1 MHKIPTDAFDMLV
14 TLEKRPFE
22 RAGREVVVRL
32 LDETLPDGTKLV
44 AASDPSYPPELAALE
59 EHPAVLVHEG
69 DLSLTERQL
78 RVSIVGSRDASDSAR
93 AVARRVARELAARGA
108 VVVSGLAAGIDTAA
122 HEGALEAR
130 SPSGTVGR
138 TIAVMGTPLSQPWP
152 PANARLAR
160 RIAEYGLLIS
170 LAPQVNGLS
179 FTDEERAVY
188 KRGRNA
194 KVNSV
199 PQHADVA
206 QYHAA
211 TGLETLFG
219 WLYLLGRTQRLREL
233 VRLLLEHLKG
243 HGALFARAD
252 HAVQDLALVKALAA
266 AVLFDD
272 DHRQALHRLIGG
284 EALGTREALAP
295 AADAAALFGR
305 AGINDLALFVSAI
318 GTFHRAEPLFSS

>member
-1 MHKIPTDAFDMLV
+1 
-14 TLEKRPFE
+14 
-22 RAGREVVVRL
+22 
-32 LDETLPDGTKLV
+32 
-44 AASDPSYPPELAALE
+44 E

-93 AVARRVARELAARGA
+93 ADARRVARELAARGA

-179 FTDEERAVY
+179 FTDEERAESLRARNRAIAALGLGSLVMAG
-188 KRGRNA
+188 KEGSSTLREVAFSLELGHPVLLWHSIVEEGEPWAIRLLENPPLDSQGRPLVQTVSSA
-194 KVNSV
+194 
-199 PQHADVA
+199 ADV
-206 QYHAA
+206 
-211 TGLETLFG
+211 E
-219 WLYLLGRTQRLREL
+219 
-233 VRLLLEHLKG
+233 
-243 HGALFARAD
+243 
-252 HAVQDLALVKALAA
+252 
-266 AVLFDD
+266 
-272 DHRQALHRLIGG
+272 
-284 EALGTREALAP
+284 EALSPWSTVWWL
-295 AADAAALFGR
+295 
-305 AGINDLALFVSAI
+305 
-318 GTFHRAEPLFSS
+318 

>member
-1 MHKIPTDAFDMLV
+1 M
-14 TLEKRPFE
+14 
-22 RAGREVVVRL
+22 GREVVVRL

-44 AASDPSYPPELAALE
+44 AASDLSYPPELAALE

-93 AVARRVARELAARGA
+93 ADARRVARELAARGA

-170 LAPQVNGLS
+170 LAPQVSGLS
-179 FTDEERAVY
+179 FTDEERAESL
-188 KRGRNA
+188 RARNRA
-194 KVNSV
+194 IAALGLGSLVMAGKEGSSTLREVAFSLELGHPV
-199 PQHADVA
+199 LLWHSIVEAGEPWAIRLLEDPPLDSQERALVQMVSSAADV
-206 QYHAA
+206 
-211 TGLETLFG
+211 E
-219 WLYLLGRTQRLREL
+219 
-233 VRLLLEHLKG
+233 
-243 HGALFARAD
+243 
-252 HAVQDLALVKALAA
+252 
-266 AVLFDD
+266 
-272 DHRQALHRLIGG
+272 
-284 EALGTREALAP
+284 EALSPWSTVWWL
-295 AADAAALFGR
+295 
-305 AGINDLALFVSAI
+305 
-318 GTFHRAEPLFSS
+318 

>member
-93 AVARRVARELAARGA
+93 ADARRV
-108 VVVSGLAAGIDTAA
+108 A

-179 FTDEERAVY
+179 FTDEERAESLRARNRAIAALGLGSLVMAG
-188 KRGRNA
+188 KEGSSTLREVAFSLELGHPVLLWHSIVEEGEPWAIRLLENPPLDSQGRPLVQTVSSA
-194 KVNSV
+194 
-199 PQHADVA
+199 ADV
-206 QYHAA
+206 
-211 TGLETLFG
+211 E
-219 WLYLLGRTQRLREL
+219 
-233 VRLLLEHLKG
+233 
-243 HGALFARAD
+243 
-252 HAVQDLALVKALAA
+252 
-266 AVLFDD
+266 
-272 DHRQALHRLIGG
+272 
-284 EALGTREALAP
+284 EALSPWSTVWWL
-295 AADAAALFGR
+295 
-305 AGINDLALFVSAI
+305 
-318 GTFHRAEPLFSS
+318 

>member
-44 AASDPSYPPELAALE
+44 AASDPSYPSELAALE

-93 AVARRVARELAARGA
+93 ADARRVARELAARGA

-179 FTDEERAVY
+179 FTDEERAESLRARNRAIAALGLGSLVMAG
-188 KRGRNA
+188 KEGSSTLREVAFSLELGHPVLLWHSIVEEGEPWAIRLLENPPLDSQGRPLVQTVSSA
-194 KVNSV
+194 
-199 PQHADVA
+199 ADV
-206 QYHAA
+206 
-211 TGLETLFG
+211 E
-219 WLYLLGRTQRLREL
+219 
-233 VRLLLEHLKG
+233 
-243 HGALFARAD
+243 
-252 HAVQDLALVKALAA
+252 
-266 AVLFDD
+266 
-272 DHRQALHRLIGG
+272 
-284 EALGTREALAP
+284 EALSPWSTVWWL
-295 AADAAALFGR
+295 
-305 AGINDLALFVSAI
+305 
-318 GTFHRAEPLFSS
+318 

>member
-93 AVARRVARELAARGA
+93 ADARRVARELAARGA

-179 FTDEERAVY
+179 FTDEERAESLRARNRAIAALGLGSLVMAG
-188 KRGRNA
+188 KEGSSTPREGAFSLELGHPWRRASRGRSGFLRILPSIRRDA
-194 KVNSV
+194 RSFRRFR
-199 PQHADVA
+199 PPRTWRRRCRPGAPSGGFD
-206 QYHAA
+206 
-211 TGLETLFG
+211 
-219 WLYLLGRTQRLREL
+219 GRTRRGED
-233 VRLLLEHLKG
+233 
-243 HGALFARAD
+243 GASPEVPESEGKNPFYYEGP
-252 HAVQDLALVKALAA
+252 AV
-266 AVLFDD
+266 
-272 DHRQALHRLIGG
+272 
-284 EALGTREALAP
+284 
-295 AADAAALFGR
+295 
-305 AGINDLALFVSAI
+305 INPSVGLS
-318 GTFHRAEPLFSS
+318 

>member
-1 MHKIPTDAFDMLV
+1 MHKTPTDAFDMLV

-93 AVARRVARELAARGA
+93 ADARRVARELAARGA

-152 PANARLAR
+152 PVNARLAR

-179 FTDEERAVY
+179 FTDEERAESL
-188 KRGRNA
+188 RARNRA
-194 KVNSV
+194 I
-199 PQHADVA
+199 
-206 QYHAA
+206 AA
-211 TGLETLFG
+211 LGFG
-219 WLYLLGRTQRLREL
+219 SL
-233 VRLLLEHLKG
+233 VMAGKE
-243 HGALFARAD
+243 GAWTPR
-252 HAVQDLALVKALAA
+252 A
-266 AVLFDD
+266 AV
-272 DHRQALHRLIGG
+272 ALDRRG
-284 EALGTREALAP
+284 
-295 AADAAALFGR
+295 GR
-305 AGINDLALFVSAI
+305 AVGDQAS
-318 GTFHRAEPLFSS
+318 

>member
-93 AVARRVARELAARGA
+93 ADARRVASRDASDSARADARRVARELAARGA

-179 FTDEERAVY
+179 FTDEERAESLRARNRAIAALGLGSLVMAG
-188 KRGRNA
+188 KEGSSTLREVAISLELGHPVLLWHSIVEEGEPWAIRLLENPPLDSQGRPLVQTVSSA
-194 KVNSV
+194 
-199 PQHADVA
+199 ADV
-206 QYHAA
+206 
-211 TGLETLFG
+211 E
-219 WLYLLGRTQRLREL
+219 
-233 VRLLLEHLKG
+233 
-243 HGALFARAD
+243 
-252 HAVQDLALVKALAA
+252 
-266 AVLFDD
+266 
-272 DHRQALHRLIGG
+272 
-284 EALGTREALAP
+284 EALSPWSTVWWL
-295 AADAAALFGR
+295 
-305 AGINDLALFVSAI
+305 
-318 GTFHRAEPLFSS
+318 

>member
-44 AASDPSYPPELAALE
+44 AASDLSYPPELAALE

-93 AVARRVARELAARGA
+93 ADARRVARELAARG
-108 VVVSGLAAGIDTAA
+108 AGIDTAA

-170 LAPQVNGLS
+170 LAPQVSGLS
-179 FTDEERAVY
+179 FTDEERAESL
-188 KRGRNA
+188 RARNRTIA
-194 KVNSV
+194 ALGLGSLVMAGKEGSSTLREVAFSLELGHPV
-199 PQHADVA
+199 LLWHSIVEAGEPWAIRLLEDPPLDSQERALVQMVSSAADV
-206 QYHAA
+206 
-211 TGLETLFG
+211 E
-219 WLYLLGRTQRLREL
+219 
-233 VRLLLEHLKG
+233 
-243 HGALFARAD
+243 
-252 HAVQDLALVKALAA
+252 
-266 AVLFDD
+266 
-272 DHRQALHRLIGG
+272 
-284 EALGTREALAP
+284 EALSPWSTVWWL
-295 AADAAALFGR
+295 
-305 AGINDLALFVSAI
+305 
-318 GTFHRAEPLFSS
+318 

>member
-1 MHKIPTDAFDMLV
+1 MHKTPTDAFDMLV

-93 AVARRVARELAARGA
+93 ADARHVARELAARGA

-138 TIAVMGTPLSQPWP
+138 TIAVMGTPLSQP
-152 PANARLAR
+152 
-160 RIAEYGLLIS
+160 
-170 LAPQVNGLS
+170 
-179 FTDEERAVY
+179 
-188 KRGRNA
+188 
-194 KVNSV
+194 
-199 PQHADVA
+199 
-206 QYHAA
+206 
-211 TGLETLFG
+211 
-219 WLYLLGRTQRLREL
+219 
-233 VRLLLEHLKG
+233 
-243 HGALFARAD
+243 
-252 HAVQDLALVKALAA
+252 
-266 AVLFDD
+266 
-272 DHRQALHRLIGG
+272 
-284 EALGTREALAP
+284 
-295 AADAAALFGR
+295 
-305 AGINDLALFVSAI
+305 
-318 GTFHRAEPLFSS
+318 

>member
-93 AVARRVARELAARGA
+93 ADARRVARELAARGA

-179 FTDEERAVY
+179 FTDEERAESLRARNRAIAALGLGSLVMAG
-188 KRGRNA
+188 KEGSSTLREVAFSLELGHPCCCGTRSSRRASRGRSGFLRILPSIRRDA
-194 KVNSV
+194 RSFRRFR
-199 PQHADVA
+199 PPRTWRRRCRPGAPSGGFD
-206 QYHAA
+206 
-211 TGLETLFG
+211 
-219 WLYLLGRTQRLREL
+219 GRTRRE
-233 VRLLLEHLKG
+233 ED
-243 HGALFARAD
+243 GASPEVPESEGKNPFYYEGP
-252 HAVQDLALVKALAA
+252 AV
-266 AVLFDD
+266 
-272 DHRQALHRLIGG
+272 
-284 EALGTREALAP
+284 
-295 AADAAALFGR
+295 
-305 AGINDLALFVSAI
+305 INPSVGLS
-318 GTFHRAEPLFSS
+318 

>member
-44 AASDPSYPPELAALE
+44 AASDPSYPPELA
-59 EHPAVLVHEG
+59 EG

-93 AVARRVARELAARGA
+93 ADARRVARELAARGA

-179 FTDEERAVY
+179 FTDEERAESLLGLGSLVMAG
-188 KRGRNA
+188 KEGSSTLREVAFSLELGHPVLLWHSIVEEGEPWAIRLLENPPLDSQGRPLVQTVSSA
-194 KVNSV
+194 
-199 PQHADVA
+199 ADV
-206 QYHAA
+206 
-211 TGLETLFG
+211 E
-219 WLYLLGRTQRLREL
+219 
-233 VRLLLEHLKG
+233 
-243 HGALFARAD
+243 
-252 HAVQDLALVKALAA
+252 
-266 AVLFDD
+266 
-272 DHRQALHRLIGG
+272 
-284 EALGTREALAP
+284 EALSPWSTVWWL
-295 AADAAALFGR
+295 
-305 AGINDLALFVSAI
+305 
-318 GTFHRAEPLFSS
+318 

>member
-93 AVARRVARELAARGA
+93 ADARRVARELAARGA

-179 FTDEERAVY
+179 FTDEERAESLRARNRAIAALGLGSLVMAGRRARALCARSRSRSSLDTPCCCGTRSSRRAS
-188 KRGRNA
+188 RGRSGFLRILSSIRRDA
-194 KVNSV
+194 RSFRRFR
-199 PQHADVA
+199 PPRTWRRRCRPGAPSGGFD
-206 QYHAA
+206 
-211 TGLETLFG
+211 
-219 WLYLLGRTQRLREL
+219 GRTRRE
-233 VRLLLEHLKG
+233 ED
-243 HGALFARAD
+243 GASPEVPESEGKNPFYYEEP
-252 HAVQDLALVKALAA
+252 AV
-266 AVLFDD
+266 
-272 DHRQALHRLIGG
+272 
-284 EALGTREALAP
+284 
-295 AADAAALFGR
+295 
-305 AGINDLALFVSAI
+305 INLSVGLS
-318 GTFHRAEPLFSS
+318 

>member
-44 AASDPSYPPELAALE
+44 AASDLSYPPELAALE

-93 AVARRVARELAARGA
+93 ADARRVARELAARGA

-179 FTDEERAVY
+179 FTDEEHAESLRARNRAIAALGLGSLVMAG
-188 KRGRNA
+188 KEGSSTLREVAFSLELGHPVLLWHSIVEEGEPWAIRLLENPLLDSQGRPLVQTVSSA
-194 KVNSV
+194 
-199 PQHADVA
+199 ADV
-206 QYHAA
+206 
-211 TGLETLFG
+211 E
-219 WLYLLGRTQRLREL
+219 
-233 VRLLLEHLKG
+233 
-243 HGALFARAD
+243 
-252 HAVQDLALVKALAA
+252 
-266 AVLFDD
+266 
-272 DHRQALHRLIGG
+272 
-284 EALGTREALAP
+284 EALSPWSTVWWL
-295 AADAAALFGR
+295 
-305 AGINDLALFVSAI
+305 
-318 GTFHRAEPLFSS
+318 

>member
-44 AASDPSYPPELAALE
+44 AASDPSYPLELAALE

-93 AVARRVARELAARGA
+93 ADARRVARELAARGA

-179 FTDEERAVY
+179 FTDEERAESLRAHNRAIAALGLGSLVMAG
-188 KRGRNA
+188 KEGSSTLREVAFSLELGHPVLLWHSIVEEGEPWAIRLLENPPLDSQGRPLVQTVSSA
-194 KVNSV
+194 
-199 PQHADVA
+199 ADV
-206 QYHAA
+206 
-211 TGLETLFG
+211 E
-219 WLYLLGRTQRLREL
+219 
-233 VRLLLEHLKG
+233 
-243 HGALFARAD
+243 
-252 HAVQDLALVKALAA
+252 
-266 AVLFDD
+266 
-272 DHRQALHRLIGG
+272 
-284 EALGTREALAP
+284 EALSPWSTVWWL
-295 AADAAALFGR
+295 
-305 AGINDLALFVSAI
+305 
-318 GTFHRAEPLFSS
+318 

>member
-44 AASDPSYPPELAALE
+44 AASDLSYPLELAALE

-78 RVSIVGSRDASDSAR
+78 RVSIVGSRDVSDSAR
-93 AVARRVARELAARGA
+93 ADARRVARELAARGA

-170 LAPQVNGLS
+170 LAPQVSGLS
-179 FTDEERAVY
+179 FTDEERAESL
-188 KRGRNA
+188 RARNRA
-194 KVNSV
+194 IAALGLGSLVMAGKEGSSTLREVAFSLELGHPV
-199 PQHADVA
+199 LLWHSIVEAGEPWAIRLLEDPPLDSQERALVQMVSSAADV
-206 QYHAA
+206 
-211 TGLETLFG
+211 E
-219 WLYLLGRTQRLREL
+219 
-233 VRLLLEHLKG
+233 
-243 HGALFARAD
+243 
-252 HAVQDLALVKALAA
+252 
-266 AVLFDD
+266 
-272 DHRQALHRLIGG
+272 
-284 EALGTREALAP
+284 EALSPWSTVWWL
-295 AADAAALFGR
+295 
-305 AGINDLALFVSAI
+305 
-318 GTFHRAEPLFSS
+318 

>member
-93 AVARRVARELAARGA
+93 ADARR
-108 VVVSGLAAGIDTAA
+108 
-122 HEGALEAR
+122 
-130 SPSGTVGR
+130 TVGR

-179 FTDEERAVY
+179 FTDEERAESLRARNRAIAALGLGSLVMAG
-188 KRGRNA
+188 KEGSSTLREVAFSLELGHPVLLWHSIVEEGEPWAIRLLENPPLDSQGRPLVQTVSSA
-194 KVNSV
+194 
-199 PQHADVA
+199 ADV
-206 QYHAA
+206 
-211 TGLETLFG
+211 E
-219 WLYLLGRTQRLREL
+219 
-233 VRLLLEHLKG
+233 
-243 HGALFARAD
+243 
-252 HAVQDLALVKALAA
+252 
-266 AVLFDD
+266 
-272 DHRQALHRLIGG
+272 
-284 EALGTREALAP
+284 EALSPWSTVWWL
-295 AADAAALFGR
+295 
-305 AGINDLALFVSAI
+305 
-318 GTFHRAEPLFSS
+318 

>member
-93 AVARRVARELAARGA
+93 ADARRVARELAARGA

-130 SPSGTVGR
+130 SPSGTVGLLENP
-138 TIAVMGTPLSQPWP
+138 PLDSH
-152 PANARLAR
+152 
-160 RIAEYGLLIS
+160 
-170 LAPQVNGLS
+170 
-179 FTDEERAVY
+179 
-188 KRGRNA
+188 GRPLVQTVSSA
-194 KVNSV
+194 
-199 PQHADVA
+199 ADV
-206 QYHAA
+206 
-211 TGLETLFG
+211 E
-219 WLYLLGRTQRLREL
+219 
-233 VRLLLEHLKG
+233 
-243 HGALFARAD
+243 
-252 HAVQDLALVKALAA
+252 
-266 AVLFDD
+266 
-272 DHRQALHRLIGG
+272 
-284 EALGTREALAP
+284 EALSPWSTVWWL
-295 AADAAALFGR
+295 
-305 AGINDLALFVSAI
+305 
-318 GTFHRAEPLFSS
+318 

>member
-44 AASDPSYPPELAALE
+44 AASDLSYPPELAALE

-93 AVARRVARELAARGA
+93 ADARRVARELAARGA

-170 LAPQVNGLS
+170 GERTLVHGRGARGEPSRTQPRDRGPRARKSGDGGKGGLEHPARGRVLARAWTPRAAVALDRRGG
-179 FTDEERAVY
+179 RAV
-188 KRGRNA
+188 G
-194 KVNSV
+194 
-199 PQHADVA
+199 D
-206 QYHAA
+206 
-211 TGLETLFG
+211 
-219 WLYLLGRTQRLREL
+219 
-233 VRLLLEHLKG
+233 
-243 HGALFARAD
+243 
-252 HAVQDLALVKALAA
+252 
-266 AVLFDD
+266 
-272 DHRQALHRLIGG
+272 QA
-284 EALGTREALAP
+284 
-295 AADAAALFGR
+295 
-305 AGINDLALFVSAI
+305 S
-318 GTFHRAEPLFSS
+318 